1 MRLRG
6 DRLVHRVA
14 GALLGT
20 GFLLLGLFSTLASN
34 APADSSGRDRAF
46 WLGIT
51 LIIIG
56 SIAIVASLTV
66 KNPDQIWCR
75 HPRRWGRPW

>member
-6 DRLVHRVA
+6 DRLIQRAA

-20 GFLLLGLFSTLASN
+20 GFVLLGVFSALGRDAS
-34 APADSSGRDRAF
+34 ADAAGRDRAF

-56 SIAIVASLTV
+56 GIAVLASLTV
-66 KNPDQIWCR
+66 QNLDRVWCR

>member
-6 DRLVHRVA
+6 DQLVQRVA
-14 GALLGT
+14 GTVLGM
-20 GFLLLGLFSTLASN
+20 GFFLLGLFSALGA
-34 APADSSGRDRAF
+34 GGDRAF

-51 LIIIG
+51 MMIIG
-56 SIAIVASLTV
+56 PLAVVASLIV
-66 KNPDQIWCR
+66 ERLDQVWCR